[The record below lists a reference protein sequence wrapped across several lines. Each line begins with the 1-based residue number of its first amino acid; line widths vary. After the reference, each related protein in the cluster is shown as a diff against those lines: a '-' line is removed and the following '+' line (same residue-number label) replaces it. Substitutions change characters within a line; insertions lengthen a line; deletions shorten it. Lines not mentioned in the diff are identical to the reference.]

1 MIKYSLPA
9 SMVTT
14 DRYTCDTQVL
24 NQLPLIYIYYIAVAM
39 DLERDR
45 EKERETEGETVF
57 VFFNIAGIKG
67 WM

>member
-9 SMVTT
+9 SMETT
-14 DRYTCDTQVL
+14 DRYTCDIQVP

-45 EKERETEGETVF
+45 EKERDRGRDSF
-57 VFFNIAGIKG
+57 FFFNIAGIKG